1 MVEIATELSNINTT
15 LTVIMVVLILLL
27 VFKDMS

>member
-1 MVEIATELSNINTT
+1 MAEIATELSNINTT